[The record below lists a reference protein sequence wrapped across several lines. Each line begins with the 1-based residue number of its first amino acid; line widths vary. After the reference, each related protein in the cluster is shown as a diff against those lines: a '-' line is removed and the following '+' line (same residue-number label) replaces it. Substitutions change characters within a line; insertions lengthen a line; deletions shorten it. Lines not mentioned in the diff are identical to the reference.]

1 MSLEV
6 GIVGLPNVGK
16 STLFSALTKVEADA
30 ENYPFCTIEPNYGI
44 VKLNDSRVTR
54 LAEIINPE
62 RVIPATLKVVDIAGL
77 VKGASKGEG
86 LGNQFLSNI
95 REVDAIA
102 HVVRCFEDNGVAH
115 VENNHDPVGDVIV
128 VQTELI
134 LSDLEQVERKIDK
147 LHKQIKGDRDLA
159 EELHKQI
166 KGDRDLAE
174 ELSVFEKIRNH
185 LGEGNPAISADLDT
199 DEKLIIGELNL
210 LSMKPYIYIANVS
223 EDQLNEAS
231 DTEKQ
236 LRKFAFQEG
245 VEVIPICA
253 KVESELSDMDEEESD
268 YFMEELGIDGT
279 GIDQLTNSG
288 YRMLEQITYFTAGKN
303 EVRAWEIR
311 KGATAPEAA
320 GKIHTDFEKGFI
332 RAEVFHF
339 DDIDRL
345 GSESSVK
352 EAGRWRLEGRD
363 YVVNDGDI
371 MHFRFNN

>member
-62 RVIPATLKVVDIAGL
+62 RIVPATLKVVDIAGL

-159 EELHKQI
+159 EEL
-166 KGDRDLAE
+166 
-174 ELSVFEKIRNH
+174 SVFEKIRNH

-199 DEKLIIGELNL
+199 DENLIIGELNL

>member
-62 RVIPATLKVVDIAGL
+62 RVVPATLKVVDIAGL

-147 LHKQIKGDRDLA
+147 LHKQIKGDS
-159 EELHKQI
+159 
-166 KGDRDLAE
+166 DLAE

-223 EDQLNEAS
+223 EDQLKEAS
-231 DTEKQ
+231 DSEKQ

>member
-16 STLFSALTKVEADA
+16 TTLFSALTKVEADA

-44 VKLNDSRVTR
+44 VMLNDSRVTR

-62 RVIPATLKVVDIAGL
+62 RVVPATLKVVDIAGL

-115 VENNHDPVGDVIV
+115 VENNHDPLGDVLV

-147 LHKQIKGDRDLA
+147 LHKQIKS
-159 EELHKQI
+159 
-166 KGDRDLAE
+166 DRDLAE

-185 LGEGNPAISADLDT
+185 LGEGNSAISADLDT

-223 EDQLNEAS
+223 EDHLKEAS
-231 DTEKQ
+231 DSEKQ

-253 KVESELSDMDEEESD
+253 KVESELSDLDEEESD
-268 YFMEELGIDGT
+268 YFMEELGIEGT

-288 YRMLEQITYFTAGKN
+288 YRMLKQITYFTAGKN

>member
-62 RVIPATLKVVDIAGL
+62 RVVPATLKVVDIAGL

-102 HVVRCFEDNGVAH
+102 HVVRCFEDNGVVH
-115 VENNHDPVGDVIV
+115 LENNHDPVGDVIV

-134 LSDLEQVERKIDK
+134 LSDLEQVERKIGK
-147 LHKQIKGDRDLA
+147 LQKQIKGEPDLA
-159 EELHKQI
+159 EK
-166 KGDRDLAE
+166 
-174 ELSVFEKIRNH
+174 LSVFEKIQNH
-185 LGEGNPAISADLDT
+185 LSEGNPAISADLDT
-199 DEKLIIGELNL
+199 DEKLIIGELNF

-223 EDQLNEAS
+223 EDQLKETS
-231 DTEKQ
+231 DSEKQ

-253 KVESELSDMDEEESD
+253 KVESELSEMNEEESD

-311 KGATAPEAA
+311 KGSTAPEAA

-339 DDIDRL
+339 DDIDGL

>member
-62 RVIPATLKVVDIAGL
+62 RVVPATLKVVDIAGL

-159 EELHKQI
+159 EEL
-166 KGDRDLAE
+166 
-174 ELSVFEKIRNH
+174 SVFEKIRNH
-185 LGEGNPAISADLDT
+185 LGEGNPAISANLDI

-223 EDQLNEAS
+223 EDQLKEAS
-231 DTEKQ
+231 DSEKQ

>member
-44 VKLNDSRVTR
+44 VRLNDSRVTR

-62 RVIPATLKVVDIAGL
+62 RVVPATLKVVDIAGL

-102 HVVRCFEDNGVAH
+102 HVVRCFEDNGVVH
-115 VENNHDPVGDVIV
+115 LENNHDPVGDVIV
-128 VQTELI
+128 VQTELV
-134 LSDLEQVERKIDK
+134 LSDLEQVERKIGK
-147 LHKQIKGDRDLA
+147 LQKQIKGEPDLA
-159 EELHKQI
+159 EKM
-166 KGDRDLAE
+166 
-174 ELSVFEKIRNH
+174 SVFEKIQNH
-185 LGEGNPAISADLDT
+185 LSEGNPAISADLDT
-199 DEKLIIGELNL
+199 DEKLIIGELNF

-223 EDQLNEAS
+223 KDQLKETS
-231 DTEKQ
+231 DSEKQ

-253 KVESELSDMDEEESD
+253 KVESELSEMNEEESD

-311 KGATAPEAA
+311 KGSTAPEAA

>member
-62 RVIPATLKVVDIAGL
+62 RVVPATLKVVDIAGL

-159 EELHKQI
+159 EEL
-166 KGDRDLAE
+166 
-174 ELSVFEKIRNH
+174 SVFEKIRNH
-185 LGEGNPAISADLDT
+185 LGEGNSAISADLDT

-223 EDQLNEAS
+223 EDQLKEAS
-231 DTEKQ
+231 DSEKQ

>member
-44 VKLNDSRVTR
+44 VKLNDSRVSR

-115 VENNHDPVGDVIV
+115 VENSHDPVGDVIV

-159 EELHKQI
+159 EEL
-166 KGDRDLAE
+166 
-174 ELSVFEKIRNH
+174 SVFEKIRNH
-185 LGEGNPAISADLDT
+185 LGEGNPAISKDLDA

-231 DTEKQ
+231 DSEKQ

-245 VEVIPICA
+245 VQVIPICA

-279 GIDQLTNSG
+279 GIDQLTNTG

>member
-159 EELHKQI
+159 EEL
-166 KGDRDLAE
+166 
-174 ELSVFEKIRNH
+174 SVFEKIRNH

-199 DEKLIIGELNL
+199 DEKLIIEELDL

>member
-16 STLFSALTKVEADA
+16 STLFSAITKVKADA

-44 VKLNDSRVTR
+44 VRLNDPRVTR
-54 LAEIINPE
+54 LAEIMKPE
-62 RVIPATLKVVDIAGL
+62 RLVPATLKVVDIAGL

-102 HVVRCFEDNGVAH
+102 HVVRCFEDNSVAH
-115 VENNHDPVGDVIV
+115 VEKNYDPVGDVIV
-128 VQTELI
+128 VNTELI
-134 LSDLEQVERKIDK
+134 LSDLEQVERKIER
-147 LHKQIKGDRDLA
+147 LHKQIKGDRDL
-159 EELHKQI
+159 E
-166 KGDRDLAE
+166 E
-174 ELSVFEKIRNH
+174 ELSVFEKIKNH
-185 LGEGNPAISADLDT
+185 LGEGYPAITADLAS
-199 DEKLIIGELNL
+199 DEKLIVSELNL

-223 EDQLNEAS
+223 ENQLNDAS
-231 DTEKQ
+231 DSEKQ
-236 LRKFAFQEG
+236 LRKFASQDG

-253 KVESELSDMDEEESD
+253 KVEFELSEMEEEESD
-268 YFMEELGIDGT
+268 FFMEELGIDGS

-311 KGATAPEAA
+311 KGTTAPEAA

-352 EAGRWRLEGRD
+352 EAGRWRLEGKD

>member
-102 HVVRCFEDNGVAH
+102 HVVRCFEDNVVAH

-159 EELHKQI
+159 EEL
-166 KGDRDLAE
+166 
-174 ELSVFEKIRNH
+174 SVFEKIRNH
-185 LGEGNPAISADLDT
+185 LGEGNSAISLDLDT

-223 EDQLNEAS
+223 EDQLKEAS
-231 DTEKQ
+231 DSEKQ

-253 KVESELSDMDEEESD
+253 KVESELSDLDEEESD

>member
-62 RVIPATLKVVDIAGL
+62 RVVPATLKVVDIAGL

-159 EELHKQI
+159 EEL
-166 KGDRDLAE
+166 
-174 ELSVFEKIRNH
+174 SVFEKIRNH
-185 LGEGNPAISADLDT
+185 LGEGNSAISADLDT

-223 EDQLNEAS
+223 EDQLKEAS
-231 DTEKQ
+231 DSEKQ

-288 YRMLEQITYFTAGKN
+288 YRMLEHITYFTAGKN

>member
-159 EELHKQI
+159 EEL
-166 KGDRDLAE
+166 
-174 ELSVFEKIRNH
+174 SVFEKIRNH
-185 LGEGNPAISADLDT
+185 LGEGDPAISGDLDT

>member
-159 EELHKQI
+159 EEL
-166 KGDRDLAE
+166 
-174 ELSVFEKIRNH
+174 SVFEKIRNH
-185 LGEGNPAISADLDT
+185 LGEGKPAISADLDT
-199 DEKLIIGELNL
+199 DENLIIGELNL

-223 EDQLNEAS
+223 EDQLKEAS
-231 DTEKQ
+231 DSEKQ

>member
-159 EELHKQI
+159 EEL
-166 KGDRDLAE
+166 
-174 ELSVFEKIRNH
+174 SVFEKIRNH
-185 LGEGNPAISADLDT
+185 LGEGNPAISADLET

>member
-159 EELHKQI
+159 EEL
-166 KGDRDLAE
+166 
-174 ELSVFEKIRNH
+174 SVFEKILDH

-223 EDQLNEAS
+223 EDQLKEAS
-231 DTEKQ
+231 DSEKQ

>member
-159 EELHKQI
+159 EEL
-166 KGDRDLAE
+166 
-174 ELSVFEKIRNH
+174 SVFEKIRNH

-199 DEKLIIGELNL
+199 DENLIIGELNL

>member
-1 MSLEV
+1 MSLGV

-16 STLFSALTKVEADA
+16 STLFSALTKLKVDA
-30 ENYPFCTIEPNYGI
+30 ENYPFCTIEPNFGI
-44 VKLNDSRVTR
+44 VKLNDPRVTR

-62 RVIPATLKVVDIAGL
+62 RVVPATLKVVDIAGL

-102 HVVRCFEDNGVAH
+102 HVVRCFEDHGVAH
-115 VENNHDPVGDVIV
+115 VEKNHDPVGDVILIN
-128 VQTELI
+128 TELI
-134 LSDLEQVERKIDK
+134 LADLEQVERKVSK
-147 LHKQIKGDRDLA
+147 LQKQIKGDRDLG
-159 EELHKQI
+159 K
-166 KGDRDLAE
+166 
-174 ELSVFEKIRNH
+174 ELSVFEKMRSH
-185 LGEGNPAISADLDT
+185 LGDGNPAISADLDT
-199 DEKLIIGELNL
+199 EEKFIIDELNL
-210 LSMKPYIYIANVS
+210 LSIKPYIYIANVS
-223 EDQLNEAS
+223 EDQLKKKS
-231 DTEKQ
+231 DYEKQ
-236 LRKFAFQEG
+236 LRKFAYQEG

-253 KVESELSDMDEEESD
+253 KVESEMTEMDQEESD
-268 YFMEELGIDGT
+268 FFMEELGIDGS
-279 GIDQLTNSG
+279 GIEQLTNSG
-288 YRMLEQITYFTAGKN
+288 YKMLEQITYFTAGKN

-311 KGATAPEAA
+311 KGSTAPEAA

-352 EAGRWRLEGRD
+352 ESGRWRLEGRD

-371 MHFRFNN
+371 MHFRFSN

>member
-1 MSLEV
+1 MPQQEYFL
-6 GIVGLPNVGK
+6 
-16 STLFSALTKVEADA
+16 D
-30 ENYPFCTIEPNYGI
+30 
-44 VKLNDSRVTR
+44 
-54 LAEIINPE
+54 
-62 RVIPATLKVVDIAGL
+62 L
-77 VKGASKGEG
+77 V
-86 LGNQFLSNI
+86 
-95 REVDAIA
+95 
-102 HVVRCFEDNGVAH
+102 
-115 VENNHDPVGDVIV
+115 P
-128 VQTELI
+128 
-134 LSDLEQVERKIDK
+134 
-147 LHKQIKGDRDLA
+147 KQ
-159 EELHKQI
+159 
-166 KGDRDLAE
+166 
-174 ELSVFEKIRNH
+174 
-185 LGEGNPAISADLDT
+185 
-199 DEKLIIGELNL
+199 DEKLFLNSLDKLQNEFDVKIYDMSRNYENLEIWQDHNHVAFNPKSEIFSNDIYQIIIDELNL
-210 LSMKPYIYIANVS
+210 LSYKPYIYIANVS
-223 EDQLNEAS
+223 EDQLKEAS
-231 DTEKQ
+231 DSEKQ

-371 MHFRFNN
+371 INFRFNN

>member
-16 STLFSALTKVEADA
+16 STLFSALTKVKAEA

-62 RVIPATLKVVDIAGL
+62 RVVPATLKVVDIAGL

-159 EELHKQI
+159 EEL
-166 KGDRDLAE
+166 
-174 ELSVFEKIRNH
+174 SVFEKIRNH

-199 DEKLIIGELNL
+199 DENLIIGELNL

-352 EAGRWRLEGRD
+352 EAGRWRLEGRE

>member
-62 RVIPATLKVVDIAGL
+62 RVVPATLKVVDIAGL

-147 LHKQIKGDRDLA
+147 LHN
-159 EELHKQI
+159 QI

-199 DEKLIIGELNL
+199 DEKLMIGELNL

-223 EDQLNEAS
+223 EDQLKEAS
-231 DTEKQ
+231 DSEKQ

>member
-16 STLFSALTKVEADA
+16 STLFNALTKIKADA

-44 VKLNDSRVTR
+44 VKLNDPRVSR
-54 LAEIINPE
+54 LDEIINPE

-77 VKGASKGEG
+77 VRGASKGEG

-102 HVVRCFEDNGVAH
+102 HVVRCFEDNGVSH
-115 VENNHDPVGDVIV
+115 VEKNNDPVGDVIIV
-128 VQTELI
+128 NTELI

-147 LHKQIKGDRDLA
+147 LHKQIKGNRDLT
-159 EELHKQI
+159 EEV
-166 KGDRDLAE
+166 
-174 ELSVFEKIRNH
+174 SVFEKIRNH
-185 LGEGNPAISADLDT
+185 LGDGNPAISANLDT
-199 DEKLIIGELNL
+199 DEKLLIGELNL
-210 LSMKPYIYIANVS
+210 LSMKPYIYIANIS
-223 EDQLNEAS
+223 EDQLKEKS
-231 DTEKQ
+231 DSEKK
-236 LRKFAFQEG
+236 LRKLALEEG

-253 KVESELSDMDEEESD
+253 KVESELTEMEDEESG
-268 YFMEELGIDGT
+268 YFMEELGIDGS

-339 DDIDRL
+339 DDIDSL

-363 YVVNDGDI
+363 YVVNDGDV

>member
-62 RVIPATLKVVDIAGL
+62 RVVPATLKVVDIAGL

-115 VENNHDPVGDVIV
+115 VENNHDPLGDVIV

-159 EELHKQI
+159 EEL
-166 KGDRDLAE
+166 
-174 ELSVFEKIRNH
+174 SVFEKIRNH
-185 LGEGNPAISADLDT
+185 LGEGNSAISADLDT

-223 EDQLNEAS
+223 EDQLKEAS
-231 DTEKQ
+231 DSEKQ

>member
-16 STLFSALTKVEADA
+16 STLFSAITKVEADA

-44 VKLNDSRVTR
+44 VKLNDSRITR

-62 RVIPATLKVVDIAGL
+62 RVVPATLKVVDIAGL

-159 EELHKQI
+159 
-166 KGDRDLAE
+166 D

-185 LGEGNPAISADLDT
+185 LGEGNPAITANIDT
-199 DEKLIIGELNL
+199 DEKLIVGELHL

-223 EDQLNEAS
+223 EDQLKEAS
-231 DTEKQ
+231 DSEKQ

-253 KVESELSDMDEEESD
+253 KVESELSEMNEEESD

-311 KGATAPEAA
+311 KGSTAPEAA

>member
-62 RVIPATLKVVDIAGL
+62 RVVPATLKVVDIAGL

-159 EELHKQI
+159 EEL
-166 KGDRDLAE
+166 
-174 ELSVFEKIRNH
+174 SVFEKIRNH
-185 LGEGNPAISADLDT
+185 LGDGNPAISADLDT

-210 LSMKPYIYIANVS
+210 LSMKPYIYIANIS
-223 EDQLNEAS
+223 EDQLKEES
-231 DTEKQ
+231 DSEKQ

-288 YRMLEQITYFTAGKN
+288 YMMLEQITYFTAEKN

>member
-1 MSLEV
+1 M
-6 GIVGLPNVGK
+6 
-16 STLFSALTKVEADA
+16 TKVEADA

-62 RVIPATLKVVDIAGL
+62 RVVPATLKVVDIAGL

-159 EELHKQI
+159 EEL
-166 KGDRDLAE
+166 
-174 ELSVFEKIRNH
+174 SVFEKIRNH

-223 EDQLNEAS
+223 EDQLKEAS
-231 DTEKQ
+231 DSEKQ

>member
-147 LHKQIKGDRDLA
+147 LHKQIKGD
-159 EELHKQI
+159 H
-166 KGDRDLAE
+166 DLAE
-174 ELSVFEKIRNH
+174 ELSVFEMIRNH

-199 DEKLIIGELNL
+199 DEQLIIGELNL

-223 EDQLNEAS
+223 EDQLKEAS
-231 DTEKQ
+231 DSEKQ

-253 KVESELSDMDEEESD
+253 KVESELSDMDGEESD

-279 GIDQLTNSG
+279 GIDQLTNYG

-363 YVVNDGDI
+363 YVVKDGDI
-371 MHFRFNN
+371 MYFRFNI

>member
-62 RVIPATLKVVDIAGL
+62 RVVPATLKVVDIAGL

-159 EELHKQI
+159 EEL
-166 KGDRDLAE
+166 
-174 ELSVFEKIRNH
+174 SVFEKIRNH
-185 LGEGNPAISADLDT
+185 LGEGNSAISADLDT

-231 DTEKQ
+231 DSEKQ

>member
-16 STLFSALTKVEADA
+16 STLFTALTKVKAEA

-44 VKLNDSRVTR
+44 VKLNDPRVTR

-62 RVIPATLKVVDIAGL
+62 RVVPATLKVVDIAGL

-115 VENNHDPVGDVIV
+115 VHNNHDPVGDVIV

-147 LHKQIKGDRDLA
+147 LYKQV
-159 EELHKQI
+159 

-185 LGEGNPAISADLDT
+185 LGEGNPAISADLDLS
-199 DEKLIIGELNL
+199 LIHI
-210 LSMKPYIYIANVS
+210 
-223 EDQLNEAS
+223 
-231 DTEKQ
+231 
-236 LRKFAFQEG
+236 
-245 VEVIPICA
+245 
-253 KVESELSDMDEEESD
+253 
-268 YFMEELGIDGT
+268 
-279 GIDQLTNSG
+279 
-288 YRMLEQITYFTAGKN
+288 
-303 EVRAWEIR
+303 
-311 KGATAPEAA
+311 
-320 GKIHTDFEKGFI
+320 
-332 RAEVFHF
+332 
-339 DDIDRL
+339 
-345 GSESSVK
+345 
-352 EAGRWRLEGRD
+352 
-363 YVVNDGDI
+363 
-371 MHFRFNN
+371 

>member
-62 RVIPATLKVVDIAGL
+62 RIVPATLKVVDIAGL

-115 VENNHDPVGDVIV
+115 VENSHDPVGDVIV

-159 EELHKQI
+159 EEL
-166 KGDRDLAE
+166 
-174 ELSVFEKIRNH
+174 SVFEKIRNH

-199 DEKLIIGELNL
+199 DENLIIGELNL

-223 EDQLNEAS
+223 EDQLKEAS
-231 DTEKQ
+231 DSEKQ

>member
-16 STLFSALTKVEADA
+16 STLFSALTKVEADV

-62 RVIPATLKVVDIAGL
+62 RVVPATLKVVDIAGL

-159 EELHKQI
+159 EQQ
-166 KGDRDLAE
+166 
-174 ELSVFEKIRNH
+174 SVFEKIRNH

-223 EDQLNEAS
+223 EDQLKESS
-231 DTEKQ
+231 DSEKQ

>member
-1 MSLEV
+1 M
-6 GIVGLPNVGK
+6 
-16 STLFSALTKVEADA
+16 
-30 ENYPFCTIEPNYGI
+30 
-44 VKLNDSRVTR
+44 
-54 LAEIINPE
+54 
-62 RVIPATLKVVDIAGL
+62 
-77 VKGASKGEG
+77 
-86 LGNQFLSNI
+86 SNI

-102 HVVRCFEDNGVAH
+102 HVVRCFEDNCVAH

-147 LHKQIKGDRDLA
+147 LHKQIKGD
-159 EELHKQI
+159 H
-166 KGDRDLAE
+166 DLAE

-236 LRKFAFQEG
+236 LRNFAFQEG

-311 KGATAPEAA
+311 KGATAPDAA

>member
-147 LHKQIKGDRDLA
+147 LHKQIKGDRDL
-159 EELHKQI
+159 E
-166 KGDRDLAE
+166 E

-185 LGEGNPAISADLDT
+185 LGEGSPAISADLDT
-199 DEKLIIGELNL
+199 DENLIIGELNL

>member
-102 HVVRCFEDNGVAH
+102 HVVRCFEDHGVAH
-115 VENNHDPVGDVIV
+115 VENNHDPVVDVIV

-147 LHKQIKGDRDLA
+147 
-159 EELHKQI
+159 LHKQI

>member
-1 MSLEV
+1 MSLRC

-62 RVIPATLKVVDIAGL
+62 RVVPATLKVVDIAGL

-159 EELHKQI
+159 EEL
-166 KGDRDLAE
+166 
-174 ELSVFEKIRNH
+174 SVFEKIRNH

-223 EDQLNEAS
+223 EDQLKETS
-231 DTEKQ
+231 DSEKQ

>member
-159 EELHKQI
+159 EEL
-166 KGDRDLAE
+166 
-174 ELSVFEKIRNH
+174 SVFEKIRNH
-185 LGEGNPAISADLDT
+185 LEEGNPAISTDLDT
-199 DEKLIIGELNL
+199 DENLIIGELNL

>member
-62 RVIPATLKVVDIAGL
+62 RVVPATLKVVDIAGL

-147 LHKQIKGDRDLA
+147 LHKQV
-159 EELHKQI
+159 

-185 LGEGNPAISADLDT
+185 LGEGNSAISADLDT

-223 EDQLNEAS
+223 EDQLKEAS
-231 DTEKQ
+231 DSEKQ